1 MTAYVAL
8 LRAVN
13 VGGTGKL
20 PMAELRAMAEAAG
33 FAKVRTYIASGN
45 LVFESDLDE
54 PAVKATLEAA
64 LKAHAGK
71 PVGVVVRTAAEMA
84 DVVAANPYPKAPAN
98 RTVAIFLDAPPPAG
112 FLAAVTGHAT
122 EEIAPGR
129 REVYVHYPDGQG
141 NSKLKIPAA
150 RAGTARNLN
159 TIATLAAYAASLTL

>member
-20 PMAELRAMAEAAG
+20 PMAELRAMAAKAG

-45 LVFESDLDE
+45 LVFESDLGE
-54 PAVKATLEAA
+54 GAVKASLEAA
-64 LKAHAGK
+64 LKAFAGR
-71 PVGVVVRTAAEMA
+71 PVGVIVRTAREIAA
-84 DVVAANPYPKAPAN
+84 VAAANPYPNAPAN
-98 RTVAIFLDAPPPAG
+98 RTVAIFLDAPPPDG
-112 FLAAVTGHAT
+112 FAAAVSGRGS

-141 NSKLKIPAA
+141 DSKLKIPAA
-150 RAGTARNLN
+150 RAGTARNMN
-159 TIATLAAYAASLTL
+159 TIATLAEWAAH

>member
-20 PMAELRAMAEAAG
+20 PMAELRAMAQNAG

-45 LVFESDLDE
+45 LVFESDLAE
-54 PAVKATLEAA
+54 AKVKAALEAA
-64 LKAHAGK
+64 LKAYAGK
-71 PVGVVVRTAAEMA
+71 PVGVIVRTGWEMA
-84 DVVAANPYPKAPAN
+84 AVLAANPFPDAPAN
-98 RTVAIFLDAPPPAG
+98 RTVAIFLDDPPPAD
-112 FLAAVTGHAT
+112 LVAAVTGRAS

-129 REVYVHYPDGQG
+129 REIYVHYPDGQG
-141 NSKLKIPAA
+141 NSKLRIPAA

-159 TIATLAAYAASLTL
+159 TVATLAGMAAG